1 MNHLDYLEEMGM
13 TASEW
18 EETKNAVA
26 QELMGVLREKG
37 CTYYDAK
44 AALGTASSMLE
55 KAMLKAKI

>member
-13 TASEW
+13 NASEW
-18 EETKNAVA
+18 EKTTNAVA
-26 QELMGVLREKG
+26 QELVSVLREKG

-55 KAMLKAKI
+55 NAMLKAKI